1 MRNLATFFCL
11 LLGLIQQDVARS
23 VTSRDVQDARR
34 QDLKNEI
41 LNSQKYV

>member
-1 MRNLATFFCL
+1 MRNLATFL
-11 LLGLIQQDVARS
+11 LFFLRLILQDVARS

-41 LNSQKYV
+41 LNSEK

>member
-1 MRNLATFFCL
+1 MRNLATF
-11 LLGLIQQDVARS
+11 IVSKDVARS

-41 LNSQKYV
+41 LNSEK